1 MELEG
6 EQGLIL
12 MELGEAELG
21 EAELGKAELGEVEL
35 GEVEPEGGQEPEE
48 HEEQG
53 LEVVPQPSHSPGET
67 LVLKVRGWIPAHA
80 AAFEVL

>member
-12 MELGEAELG
+12 MELGEAELR
-21 EAELGKAELGEVEL
+21 
-35 GEVEPEGGQEPEE
+35 EVEPKGGQEPEE